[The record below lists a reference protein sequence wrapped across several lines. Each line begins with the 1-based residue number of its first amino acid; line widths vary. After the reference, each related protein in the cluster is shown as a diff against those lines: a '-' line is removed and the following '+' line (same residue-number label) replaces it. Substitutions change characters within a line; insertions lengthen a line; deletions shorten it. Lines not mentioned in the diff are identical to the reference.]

1 MQYDSHDANSLFAFS
16 LAKKARPGLQAIP
29 PLRKWGGLLTNGLLF
44 PLMREFGGEVDAV
57 SFNFD
62 LGRDRNEAAICAK
75 TWMRFPNHK
84 LMIIGHS
91 SGGQE
96 ADHFAAFLR
105 ANGVAVDT
113 LVTIDAFPILGIL
126 SRPPGVSHFLN
137 FYQTESPMRGQ
148 SAPADINVR
157 VRDV

>member
-1 MQYDSHDANSLFAFS
+1 MGLSFGLCATASAVNFTENPVAACSKIAAESQSQGVPLLLLGIEGTLQYDSHDANSLFAFS

-113 LVTIDAFPILGIL
+113 LV
-126 SRPPGVSHFLN
+126 
-137 FYQTESPMRGQ
+137 
-148 SAPADINVR
+148 
-157 VRDV
+157 